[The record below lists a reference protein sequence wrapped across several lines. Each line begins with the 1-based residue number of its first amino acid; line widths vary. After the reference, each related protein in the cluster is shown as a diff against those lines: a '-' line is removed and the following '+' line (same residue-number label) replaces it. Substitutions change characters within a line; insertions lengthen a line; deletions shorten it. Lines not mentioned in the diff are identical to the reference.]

1 MLQTVIMNVSDVS
14 QPQPQLGRPALH
26 LWRKNYSRGRKR
38 GVTFLS
44 DLNINILPELLG
56 ETLSLCLRNIT
67 AVTEKRKKKTLPHIC
82 AMCLCRNDGKNA
94 YYCIFSITQWDFLQA
109 EQTLGFKA
117 FEKHDSVEPDKTW
130 LLWFSPDDADVWQF
144 EGTDLFLRTRAL
156 LPTSVT
162 TLTFCGLADAYEKFL
177 SK

>member
-67 AVTEKRKKKTLPHIC
+67 AVTEKTHISVKC
-82 AMCLCRNDGKNA
+82 VYAGMTERMLIIVFSPLHNE
-94 YYCIFSITQWDFLQA
+94 IFSRQNKHSRFKPFEIHVNTQ
-109 EQTLGFKA
+109 
-117 FEKHDSVEPDKTW
+117 PDKMR
-130 LLWFSPDDADVWQF
+130 LLW
-144 EGTDLFLRTRAL
+144 
-156 LPTSVT
+156 
-162 TLTFCGLADAYEKFL
+162 
-177 SK
+177 